1 MNLMTNPPMTDEA
14 TETYSKF
21 LNYIE
26 KNLNI

>member
-1 MNLMTNPPMTDEA
+1 MANPPMTDEA

-26 KNLNI
+26 KNLNM